1 MFDLEISHIPGK
13 DNTAAD
19 ALSRLACPM
28 IAKRDDWLPS
38 YKADPKI
45 ANVYFDKKGDLL
57 LPQAYHHGRLWDADR
72 IVVPK
77 DKLRAVIEQCHALV
91 LQGH

>member
-1 MFDLEISHIPGK
+1 
-13 DNTAAD
+13 
-19 ALSRLACPM
+19 M
-28 IAKRDDWLPS
+28 IAKRDDWLHS

-45 ANVYFDKKGDLL
+45 ANVYCDKKGELL
-57 LPQAYHHGRLWDADR
+57 LPQSFHHGRLWDADR